1 LERAI
6 WERSL
11 GILKHTLMNII
22 DSFGQLAKKAR
33 SGKTTLAVSALI
45 IIFAISLL
53 AAFPLLAIIALN
65 LMGAGIAITW
75 KSWLGAFLLWSF
87 LKITL
92 NASRSKD

>member
-1 LERAI
+1 
-6 WERSL
+6 
-11 GILKHTLMNII
+11 MNII

-33 SGKTTLAVSALI
+33 GGKTTLGISILI

-53 AAFPLLAIIALN
+53 VAFPLLAIVALN
-65 LMGAGIAITW
+65 LLGAGIPITW

-92 NASRSKD
+92 NASRSND

>member
-1 LERAI
+1 
-6 WERSL
+6 
-11 GILKHTLMNII
+11 MNII

-33 SGKTTLAVSALI
+33 SGKTTLAISALI
-45 IIFAISLL
+45 IIFAIALL
-53 AAFPLLAIIALN
+53 AVFPLMAIFALN
-65 LMGAGIAITW
+65 LMGANIAITW

>member
-1 LERAI
+1 
-6 WERSL
+6 
-11 GILKHTLMNII
+11 MNII

-33 SGKTTLAVSALI
+33 SGKTSLAVSALI

-53 AAFPLLAIIALN
+53 AAFPLLAIVALN